1 MKDRLR
7 HIHRGITKLVTGAV
21 ISLLLTYCDGNKP
34 DYQLIATYQDY
45 SVPEYIPESSDS
57 GRVLVIVPHADDET
71 IAGGLISMLND
82 HGATIHL
89 LTLCGH
95 DEERI
100 RELECS
106 AAALRIEHIETA
118 GFINNTWDDI
128 MEDRITFWYDYQDSI
143 RNVISRGIESFR
155 PDKIITY
162 DSEIGGY
169 GHPEHRISAEI
180 TEQIFIENSGN
191 PEFTPEMIFQIT
203 LSDSLEKFLVS
214 RSPGYELQKRITESE
229 GLPTPD
235 VAVDIRKYWKTKN
248 RAAMCHQSQID
259 ILRRFFIVYDEEDEA
274 EHTEAL
280 SMEYYRV
287 IRRQEPWF

>member
-1 MKDRLR
+1 MKD
-7 HIHRGITKLVTGAV
+7 KLNQIFFAAPCIPAAT
-21 ISLLLTYCDGNKP
+21 LLLVFLAGCTGNKP
-34 DYQLIATYQDY
+34 DYQLISAFQDY
-45 SVPEYIPESSDS
+45 SVPGYVAGPADS

-71 IAGGLISMLND
+71 IAGGLIAMLKD

-214 RSPGYELQKRITESE
+214 RSPGYELQKRLTGSD
-229 GLPTPD
+229 GLPAPD
-235 VAVDIRKYWKTKN
+235 IAVDIRKYWKTKN
-248 RAAMCHQSQID
+248 QAARCHQSQID
-259 ILRRFFIVYDEEDEA
+259 ILRRFYILYDEEDEA
-274 EHTEAL
+274 DHTEAF
-280 SMEYYRV
+280 SREYYRIV
-287 IRRQEPWF
+287 GKPAK

>member
-1 MKDRLR
+1 MKDHLTP
-7 HIHRGITKLVTGAV
+7 IPGAV
-21 ISLLLTYCDGNKP
+21 NLFLAGTLFTLLTAGCGGNKP
-34 DYQLIATYQDY
+34 DYQLIKTFQDY
-45 SVPEYIPESSDS
+45 TVPEYVAGETDT

-71 IAGGLISMLND
+71 IAGGLIAMLKD
-82 HGATIHL
+82 CGADIHL

-95 DEERI
+95 NEERAK
-100 RELECS
+100 ELACS
-106 AAALRIEHIETA
+106 AAALGIELVETA

-128 MEDRITFWYDYQDSI
+128 MEDRISFWYDNQDSI
-143 RNVISRGIESFR
+143 RNVISRKIESFR

-180 TEQIFIENSGN
+180 TEQIFRESSGN
-191 PEFTPEMIFQIT
+191 QAFTPQMVFQIT

-214 RSPGYELQKRITESE
+214 RSPGYELQKRITGSE
-229 GLPTPD
+229 GLPVPD
-235 VAVDIRKYWKTKN
+235 KAVDIRKYWKTKN

-259 ILRRFFIVYDEEDEA
+259 ILRRFLIVYDDEDEV

-287 IRRQEPWF
+287 IRR